1 MSTKPEFLLY
11 DRDGRLAAA
20 VDVRARRD
28 TTSQWAA
35 ELRRNLV
42 DLGPGPFR
50 GAPFLIVATLDR
62 VYIWKGEPPTDLPVP
77 PDYELDAEAVFS
89 PYLEGTDRHLQ
100 EISAYGFELIVMSW
114 LQDLVHPIPG
124 LYRKA
129 PVENPD
135 LREAVK
141 DGRID
146 FPAAA

>member
-1 MSTKPEFLLY
+1 MSIKPEFLLY

-28 TTSQWAA
+28 TSSHWAA
-35 ELRRNLV
+35 ELRRNLT
-42 DLGPGPFR
+42 GSGHGPFR

-62 VYIWKGEPPTDLPVP
+62 IYIWKEGHATDVPVS
-77 PDYELDAEAVFS
+77 PDHELDAEAVLS
-89 PYLEGTDRHLQ
+89 PYLVGTGRRLE
-100 EISAYGFELIVMSW
+100 EIGRDAFELVVMSW

-124 LYRKA
+124 LDRKTPLGA
-129 PVENPD
+129 PD
-135 LREAVK
+135 LREAVQ